1 MGQMNDSFI
10 GENLLLNPHHSY
22 ACTDTHRNTFIDVCS
37 VLDRNAWY
45 ACPFNHTCPF
55 LLQNDCLRMSNNSM
69 VTEFLL
75 LGFSDSRSPQ
85 LLPAVIFTAI
95 YLAAL
100 VGNGLVMTITS
111 LDPGLHSP
119 MYFFLRN
126 LSLFDICLISAVVPK
141 AVANWITRCH
151 SISFLGCVAQVF
163 LVLFSADTGLCLLT
177 AMSMDRYAA
186 ICHPLHYE
194 AIMSRDTCVQMA
206 TLSWLSS
213 GFVSAIHTV
222 STFSLSYCGF
232 HEIQQFFCDIPQLL
246 AVSSSK
252 RVTAEIVLII
262 INVFLDTGCFA
273 GIVVS
278 YVFIFST
285 VRRIPSTAGRAKAYS
300 TCLPHLAVVVLF
312 LSTGFCAY
320 LKPLLG
326 SSSSTDLVLSA
337 FYVVLSPS
345 LNPVIYSLR
354 NKAMKAGLEKLVTG
368 KLLTKQHVLLFLQE

>member
-1 MGQMNDSFI
+1 MASTANHTVEMEFYLTLFSKDQEPQLAHGFLFLLI
-10 GENLLLNPHHSY
+10 YLVALVGNLLIIILVTVDQCLHTPMYFFLKNLSFLD
-22 ACTDTHRNTFIDVCS
+22 ACLVSVTVPNFI
-37 VLDRNAWY
+37 
-45 ACPFNHTCPF
+45 
-55 LLQNDCLRMSNNSM
+55 NDCLRMSNNSM

-75 LGFSDSRSPQ
+75 LGFSDSRSPL

-100 VGNGLVMTITS
+100 VGNGLVITITS

-119 MYFFLRN
+119 MYLFLRN

-141 AVANWITRCH
+141 AVANWVTHCH
-151 SISFLGCVAQVF
+151 SISFLGFVAHVF

-213 GFVSAIHTV
+213 GFLSAIHT
-222 STFSLSYCGF
+222 
-232 HEIQQFFCDIPQLL
+232 
-246 AVSSSK
+246 
-252 RVTAEIVLII
+252 RVTAEIVFII

-273 GIVVS
+273 GIIIS

-285 VRRIPSTAGRAKAYS
+285 FRRIPSTAGRGKAYS

-326 SSSSTDLVLSA
+326 FSSSTDLSLSVG
-337 FYVVLSPS
+337 YVVLPRS
-345 LNPVIYSLR
+345 LNPIIYNLR
-354 NKAMKAGLEKLVTG
+354 NKAELEKLVTG
-368 KLLTKQHVLLFLQE
+368 KLLTNQHVLLFLQE

>member
-1 MGQMNDSFI
+1 
-10 GENLLLNPHHSY
+10 
-22 ACTDTHRNTFIDVCS
+22 
-37 VLDRNAWY
+37 
-45 ACPFNHTCPF
+45 
-55 LLQNDCLRMSNNSM
+55 MSNNSM

-85 LLPAVIFTAI
+85 LLPAVIFTVI

-141 AVANWITRCH
+141 AVANWVTHCH

-213 GFVSAIHTV
+213 GFLSAIHTV

-252 RVTAEIVLII
+252 RVTAEIVFII

-273 GIVVS
+273 GIIVS

-285 VRRIPSTAGRAKAYS
+285 VRRIPSTAGQAKAYS

-337 FYVVLSPS
+337 VYVVLSPS